1 MAPAVTR
8 SRTSGAL
15 RIFTTVLF
23 FIIVNLITLSVFERR
38 LISSTELQGLSNDS
52 NCNTPS
58 TIHRM
63 TEEVINE
70 VQEQVIAMEE
80 DGRLGNLL
88 IETATLLL
96 IGRMANVSVSLLPQV
111 QVTWDVRMPPR
122 WLPSCRPCW
131 RPCPWRRW
139 TTGAPPSPSPCRRHC
154 LCTKCT
160 DCLCPEC
167 R

>member
-1 MAPAVTR
+1 
-8 SRTSGAL
+8 
-15 RIFTTVLF
+15 
-23 FIIVNLITLSVFERR
+23 
-38 LISSTELQGLSNDS
+38 
-52 NCNTPS
+52 
-58 TIHRM
+58 M
-63 TEEVINE
+63 TEEVKNE

-111 QVTWDVRMPPR
+111 AAKLSPLLAP
-122 WLPSCRPCW
+122 LPL
-131 RPCPWRRW
+131 
-139 TTGAPPSPSPCRRHC
+139 APVDHRRHC

-167 R
+167 RRWKKVPYWTYLKNPSQFTDPYILIQWFHSDLVLRHVGQLAREWRPLLDRWLEAPWSPCPGRG